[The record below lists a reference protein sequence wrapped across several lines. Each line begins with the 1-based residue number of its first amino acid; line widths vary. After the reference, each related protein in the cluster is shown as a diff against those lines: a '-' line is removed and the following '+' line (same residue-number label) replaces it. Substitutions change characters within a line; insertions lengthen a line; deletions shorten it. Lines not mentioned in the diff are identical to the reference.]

1 MNNADV
7 SKASKLS
14 KTSLI
19 LGICSIIPVAGWA
32 LGLAAIIVGIVD
44 LVKINKNEAGKS
56 GKKFDIIGI
65 ILGVILPQVYLVI
78 MVAIYGAAYFTAIG
92 AGFLGMSP
100 LQ

>member
-1 MNNADV
+1 MNSAEL

-19 LGICSIIPVAGWA
+19 LGICSIIPIAGWA
-32 LGLAAIIVGIVD
+32 LGFAAIIIGIVD

-56 GKKFDIIGI
+56 GKKFDITGI

-78 MVAIYGAAYFTAIG
+78 MVAVYGAAYFTAIG
-92 AGFLGMSP
+92 AGFLGMSS
-100 LQ
+100 L